1 MVKMVK
7 LAEHGEGEDREDE
20 DIEDGVGEDGA
31 GEDGAGEDGAGWIW
45 HWRRCSG
52 CSLGIAAI

>member
-7 LAEHGEGEDREDE
+7 LAERSEGEDREDE
-20 DIEDGVGEDGA
+20 DIEDGV
-31 GEDGAGEDGAGWIW
+31 GEDGAGWIW